1 MITIMPHKGIWG
13 STPCWRCDCPVAG
26 TAGTGRWQWP
36 TPPSPST
43 ARTIPDLPTH
53 EAGKQRGS
61 ADRYGNPASA
71 DRQDRL
77 VESAS
82 GSVVG
87 RDIARESRATAR

>member
-1 MITIMPHKGIWG
+1 VIYSMLALWLSRRRNCRYGQVAVADATFTLDRPAPSRACPIM
-13 STPCWRCDCPVAG
+13 
-26 TAGTGRWQWP
+26 
-36 TPPSPST
+36 
-43 ARTIPDLPTH
+43 
-53 EAGKQRGS
+53 KQVSRRGS

-77 VESAS
+77 VESAI